1 MLGAL
6 AAVDALGAIMVVVEV
21 IVVLIEV
28 LLLETAGLVDFGS
41 GVLLHAAK
49 ARTSTPAPS
58 SKAFFIESFLQ

>member
-6 AAVDALGAIMVVVEV
+6 AAVDALGAIIVV
-21 IVVLIEV
+21 VVLIEV
-28 LLLETAGLVDFGS
+28 LLLETAGVVDFGA